1 MNIRSSKILVSLFFL
16 LFVLNSCADQ
26 LGKAKTKE
34 KKVFKH
40 DTPLIKQDVK
50 KLGQIEIEKSAEMG
64 PTPVEGDVQK
74 LQKRKQ
80 ISSVKEKNYLLI
92 PDDYMMLKQKVT
104 FKFQNLDYK
113 EAMALMA
120 KIGDVNILVGEEVAG
135 SITAELSDVP
145 WDKAF
150 NALLDMKNFAADIDV
165 ASNIIRVHSPSTL
178 TSQESYKSAR
188 ASAVRKK
195 VELEDSVEPV
205 VSEIFRLYY
214 ITPAE
219 AKATITEL
227 FTSTGDAGGYS
238 PIQVT
243 EEKTTRSIIV
253 RGKTKDLDVVDKV
266 IREIDV
272 RTKQVLIEAFIV
284 EASSTFERALGNALS
299 AAYTRKGTRIGGT
312 VGGSSI
318 GSAPGGSGSSI
329 SGSTAGISEAGSGGA
344 DGLFNFPAEGTGGP
358 TSGIGI
364 LRKMSSSVLK
374 LQIEA
379 LELQGLG
386 KTISNPKLFT
396 LDNQVATIT
405 QGVQIPVAGSGD
417 TAPSFK
423 DAALKLTV
431 TPSIIGDGNVLL
443 QVQVNND
450 SPDRTDP
457 AAVGINTMEISTKLL
472 IADGDIV
479 VIGGI
484 KKNQITN
491 QNKQVPGMS
500 KLPIIG
506 KMFKGENKTDTMNE
520 LLVFIAPRI
529 L

>member
-1 MNIRSSKILVSLFFL
+1 MNSKSLKIIISL
-16 LFVLNSCADQ
+16 LFLSFVLSGCAQ
-26 LGKAKTKE
+26 TTAKGKK
-34 KKVFKH
+34 KKVFQH
-40 DTPLIKQDVK
+40 DTPLIKEDVK
-50 KLGQIEIEKSAEMG
+50 KLGKIEVEKSAEMG
-64 PTPVEGDVQK
+64 PKPVEGDIKV
-74 LQKRKQ
+74 LEKRKQ

-92 PDDYMMLKQKVT
+92 PDEYTFLKQNVS

-113 EAMALMA
+113 EAMGLMA
-120 KIGDVNILVGEEVAG
+120 KIGEVNILVGEEVAG
-135 SITAELSDVP
+135 AISAELSEVP

-165 ASNIIRVHSPSTL
+165 ASNIIRVHSPATL

-195 VELEDSVEPV
+195 VELENSVEPI

-227 FTSTGDAGGYS
+227 FTSVGADTSYS

-253 RGKTKDLDVVDKV
+253 RGKAKDLDVVDKV

-284 EASSTFERALGNALS
+284 EATSTFERALGNKLG
-299 AAYTRKGTRIGGT
+299 AAYTRNRERIGGT
-312 VGGSSI
+312 VGGSTV
-318 GSAPGGSGSSI
+318 GSTDGSI
-329 SGSTAGISEAGSGGA
+329 SSSTAPVTEAGSGGA
-344 DGLFNFPAEGTGGP
+344 DSLYNFNAVGA
-358 TSGIGI
+358 TSGIGV
-364 LRKMSSSVLK
+364 LKRTGSAVLK

-379 LELQGLG
+379 LEKEGLG

-396 LDNQVATIT
+396 LDNQIATIT
-405 QGVQIPVAGSGD
+405 QGVQISVPGTDNTPA
-417 TAPSFK
+417 SFK
-423 DAALKLTV
+423 DAALKLQV

-443 QVQVNND
+443 EVQVNND
-450 SPDRTDP
+450 TPDRTDP
-457 AAVGINTMEISTKLL
+457 SAVGINKMEIATKLL
-472 IADGDIV
+472 VADGDIV

-484 KKNQITN
+484 KKNDISDAAE
-491 QNKQVPGMS
+491 QVPGVS
-500 KLPIIG
+500 KLPVIG
-506 KMFKGENKTDTMNE
+506 KMFKGTQKSDRMNE